1 MANSYTTTIATMVAT
16 LCHEGQRVA
25 QSKLAPLTAYGTLL
39 PIIGEPFKA
48 GLDSEVPFVT
58 SAPPTQILGRT
69 DAPNY
74 QADGTVTNPVSCAH
88 KLFLQPINVENAAYQ
103 SGNRIAYAA
112 SFAMNQLCNAIVDYV
127 KVNVTTANFGAAVVT
142 KAAAT
147 WTQADFST
155 LAASL
160 DAPQRAIIFDRAYA
174 MRTPQTWLPASGN
187 CAVYECNRWSTASN
201 NAVGFCATPQAFVF
215 RHATPDSTARQRK
228 VIYATTL
235 QLPQLPGVEI
245 EVSTWFGLDTRT
257 LCAAYSL
264 YFAAEPA
271 DTNALKLLV
280 SA

>member
-1 MANSYTTTIATMVAT
+1 MVAT

-48 GLDSEVPFVT
+48 GLDSVVPLVT
-58 SAPPTQILGRT
+58 AAPATQILGRT
-69 DAPNY
+69 DTPNF
-74 QADGTVTNPVSCAH
+74 QADGTVTAPVSCAH

-127 KVNVTTANFGAAVVT
+127 KANVTTANFGAAVVT
-142 KAAAT
+142 KAAAS
-147 WTQADFST
+147 WTSGDFSA

-160 DAPQRAIIFDRAYA
+160 DAPQRAIVFDRAYA
-174 MRTPQTWLPASGN
+174 MRSPATWLPASGN
-187 CAVYECNRWSTASN
+187 LSVNECNRWTTAGAN
-201 NAVGFCATPQAFVF
+201 IAGFCATPQAFVF
-215 RHATPDSTARQRK
+215 RHATPDSTASQRK
-228 VIYATTL
+228 VVFATTF
-235 QLPQLPGVEI
+235 QLPQLGGIEI

-264 YFAAEPA
+264 YFSATPA
-271 DTNALKLLV
+271 DTAALQILA